1 MKYKDFFTGK
11 LSDEILEHIDEN
23 HRLKMDSLI
32 QRLNEDMSWT
42 KNQKKRQISSIL
54 PNIALYQLL
63 IENNISKSEARE
75 LVREYSY
82 YRAHKFNGILKT
94 FFHTAKIGRASCRE
108 RV

>member
-32 QRLNEDMSWT
+32 QRLNEDRSWT

-63 IENNISKSEARE
+63 IENNISKSEARDW
-75 LVREYSY
+75 
-82 YRAHKFNGILKT
+82 
-94 FFHTAKIGRASCRE
+94 
-108 RV
+108 